1 MGCSEKW
8 SFNSLQVVQRF
19 AGEERE
25 LSDHRVFQFLIGSLE
40 IRCGPCSR
48 RSAWLVSIPYRQSRD
63 PVFPSSIRASLT
75 VSIPYRQSRDAPRQM
90 ILEGEIVFQF
100 LIGSLEIHRD
110 TPRPCRRY
118 IVSIPYRQ
126 SRDTIIR
133 LVEVI
138 PYNVSIPYRQSR
150 DRCGPCSRRSAWP
163 VSIPYR
169 QSRDP
174 RLAIPNNF
182 AFSSFNSLQVVQRS
196 KQVATPIIAIHGFNS
211 LQVVQRFDLG
221 SYLGVKKVVVSIPY
235 RQSRDPNSASSRRG
249 NSRFQFLIGSLEIA
263 RELASPVVYY
273 RFQFLIGSLEITCG
287 LILGCIPA
295 HVSIPY
301 RQSRDASEKFHWICP
316 YVVSIPYRQS
326 RDVRAAHSSAYGEHV
341 SIPYRQSRDIT
352 TSQFFSHSSSVSIPY
367 RQSRDTT

>member
-40 IRCGPCSR
+40 I
-48 RSAWLVSIPYRQSRD
+48 
-63 PVFPSSIRASLT
+63 
-75 VSIPYRQSRDAPRQM
+75 
-90 ILEGEIVFQF
+90 
-100 LIGSLEIHRD
+100 
-110 TPRPCRRY
+110 
-118 IVSIPYRQ
+118 
-126 SRDTIIR
+126 
-133 LVEVI
+133 
-138 PYNVSIPYRQSR
+138 
-150 DRCGPCSRRSAWP
+150 RCGPCSRRSAWP

-235 RQSRDPNSASSRRG
+235 RQSRDWSTDISIASPFEFQFLIGSLEMCICMGSRAR
-249 NSRFQFLIGSLEIA
+249 RMTFQFLIGSLEIQTPLPQGA
-263 RELASPVVYY
+263 VIRGFNSLQVVQRSPVN
-273 RFQFLIGSLEITCG
+273 SLPPSSITG
-287 LILGCIPA
+287 FNSL
-295 HVSIPY
+295 
-301 RQSRDASEKFHWICP
+301 Q
-316 YVVSIPYRQS
+316 VVQRLH
-326 RDVRAAHSSAYGEHV
+326 AG
-341 SIPYRQSRDIT
+341 
-352 TSQFFSHSSSVSIPY
+352 
-367 RQSRDTT
+367 